1 MPINVL
7 HLVLYIS
14 VGVIIGIIIMEVI
27 SRMGLNKN
35 QQKADLIIKEAN
47 IEAEN
52 VKRQAVLDG
61 KNAAYELKLQAEKE
75 IKKQRQEV
83 NELENKLLRRDDALS
98 FREEKLQNKE
108 KSLDDRLENVKNKT
122 AEIDRMKDDLQKKID
137 VQIVELERVAN
148 LTAADARKELF
159 AKTFRFV
166 DKFFPDY
173 RKNRFFTGKIGMYI
187 KSVNKFNCGIYAKVL
202 SKVMIG

>member
-1 MPINVL
+1 MREPFVNLI
-7 HLVLYIS
+7 LYIS
-14 VGVIIGIIIMEVI
+14 VGVILGVVIMTII
-27 SRMGLNKN
+27 SKMGLNKN

-83 NELENKLLRRDDALS
+83 TELENKLIRRDDSLN

-108 KSLDDRLENVKNKT
+108 KSLDDRLERVKNKT
-122 AEIDRMKDDLQKKID
+122 AEIDKMRNDLQHKID
-137 VQIVELERVAN
+137 IQITELERVAN
-148 LTAADARKELF
+148 LTAGDAKKELF
-159 AKTFRFV
+159 ALVEQQTANEMAAYMKEQEEEPFLVLIPARTERSVLQRRFR
-166 DKFFPDY
+166 
-173 RKNRFFTGKIGMYI
+173 I
-187 KSVNKFNCGIYAKVL
+187 L
-202 SKVMIG
+202 

>member
-1 MPINVL
+1 MLKVCHFL
-7 HLVLYIS
+7 LVVNKNYDKIFVIYRKSEDFTMREPFVNLILYIS
-14 VGVIIGIIIMEVI
+14 VGVILGVVIMTII
-27 SRMGLNKN
+27 SKMGLNKN

-83 NELENKLLRRDDALS
+83 TELENKLIRRDDSLN

-108 KSLDDRLENVKNKT
+108 KSLDDRLERVKNKT
-122 AEIDRMKDDLQKKID
+122 AEIDKMRNDLQHKID
-137 VQIVELERVAN
+137 IQITELERVAN
-148 LTAADARKELF
+148 LTALALVSSSCSF
-159 AKTFRFV
+159 
-166 DKFFPDY
+166 
-173 RKNRFFTGKIGMYI
+173 I
-187 KSVNKFNCGIYAKVL
+187 
-202 SKVMIG
+202 